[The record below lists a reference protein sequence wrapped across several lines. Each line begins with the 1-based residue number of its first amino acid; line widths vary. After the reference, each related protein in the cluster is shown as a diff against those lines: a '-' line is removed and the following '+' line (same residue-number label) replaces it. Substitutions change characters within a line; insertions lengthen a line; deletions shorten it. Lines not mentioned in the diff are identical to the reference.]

1 LLNGRQRA
9 GRIFKSFGLI
19 PFVLFGPA
27 LADDAVARSL
37 GDEQFYAL
45 APQLAQIVNLALL
58 DPVLASSLVPD
69 PWIESLTASALAV
82 EAEVPGRFGD
92 PDRPH
97 SWPIGAW
104 RTPAALV
111 ASIDSV
117 EPRAVAALYRALRP
131 RMARHCRQRETS
143 FEKCERAIRVSM
155 SRLSAP
161 SVQARAAGGTA
172 TLVTPTQ
179 RELARLGEPVVL
191 AVRNRLKGVGKALW
205 GSSKE

>member
-1 LLNGRQRA
+1 MSGSRWV
-9 GRIFKSFGLI
+9 GRIFQVLAVVSFVIVGS
-19 PFVLFGPA
+19 A
-27 LADDAVARSL
+27 LADSSDERSL
-37 GDEQFYAL
+37 GDEQLYAL
-45 APQLAQIVNLALL
+45 APQVVQIVNLAIL
-58 DPVLASSLVPD
+58 DPTLAATLVPD
-69 PWIESLTASALAV
+69 PWVDSLAESVLAV
-82 EAEVPGRFGD
+82 EAEVPARFGE

-104 RTPAALV
+104 SRPAALV

-131 RMARHCRQRETS
+131 RFALNCRRRGTT

-161 SVQARAAGGTA
+161 SVQARAAGGTTA
-172 TLVTPTQ
+172 LITATQ

-191 AVRNRLKGVGKALW
+191 AVRDRLQGVGKALW
-205 GSSKE
+205 GDSKE